1 MKGWISLH
9 RKILDNPILT
19 RGRQYSRFEAF
30 VYMLLKANHKDNKAL
45 IGNNLII
52 IKKGSFITSQKKLMK
67 EFNWGSSRLRT
78 FLKLLESDGM
88 IETNTN
94 TISTHITINN
104 YKELQGLQTANEL
117 QTKHKQTAN
126 KLQTKTN
133 NNVNNDNNDNKEI
146 REEKFINL
154 VCSIGIK
161 TTPMVDPDIIKEFC
175 DYWTE
180 SNING
185 NKMKFEMQKTFD
197 VKRRLNKWIKNQSEW
212 NVKPKSNISEYKTST
227 SGHYI
232 GYCDKCNESS
242 FYKEF
247 NLKGDSACC
256 SAKINPKRKQGIANE

>member
-52 IKKGSFITSQKKLMK
+52 IKKGSFITSQMKLMK

-117 QTKHKQTAN
+117 QTKHKQTTN
-126 KLQTKTN
+126 KLQPKTN
-133 NNVNNDNNDNKEI
+133 NNVNNDNKEI
-146 REEKFINL
+146 REEKFIKL
-154 VCSIGIK
+154 VLAESIKMDKI
-161 TTPMVDPDIIKEFC
+161 VEHNVIDDFC
-175 DYWTE
+175 NYWTE

-197 VKRRLNKWIKNQSEW
+197 VKRRLNKWIKNQSDW

-256 SAKINPKRKQGIANE
+256 SAKINPKRKI

>member
-104 YKELQGLQTANEL
+104 YKELQGLQNTNEL

-126 KLQTKTN
+126 KMQTKTN
-133 NNVNNDNNDNKEI
+133 NNDNN
-146 REEKFINL
+146 
-154 VCSIGIK
+154 VS
-161 TTPMVDPDIIKEFC
+161 

>member
-67 EFNWGSSRLRT
+67 EFNWGSSRLRN

-133 NNVNNDNNDNKEI
+133 NNVNNDNNVNKKEI
-146 REEKFINL
+146 FIKKVFEFEKEYDKETLDEFI
-154 VCSIGIK
+154 
-161 TTPMVDPDIIKEFC
+161 

-180 SNING
+180 KNMSG
-185 NKMKFEMQKTFD
+185 TKAKYQMQKTFD
-197 VKRRLNKWIKNQSEW
+197 VSRRLKRWVKNSKDW

-256 SAKINPKRKQGIANE
+256 SAKINAERKK

>member
-67 EFNWGSSRLRT
+67 EFNWGTSRLRN
-78 FLKLLESDGM
+78 FLKLLQNDDM
-88 IETNTN
+88 IEINTN
-94 TISTHITINN
+94 AISTYITINN
-104 YKELQGLQTANEL
+104 YKALQGLQTANKSEANR
-117 QTKHKQTAN
+117 KQIDSES
-126 KLQTKTN
+126 QTKTN
-133 NNVNNDNNDNKEI
+133 NNVNNDNNVNKKEI
-146 REEKFINL
+146 FIKKVFEFEKEYDKETLDEFI
-154 VCSIGIK
+154 
-161 TTPMVDPDIIKEFC
+161 

-180 SNING
+180 KNMSG
-185 NKMKFEMQKTFD
+185 TKMKYEMQKTFD
-197 VKRRLNKWIKNQSEW
+197 VSRRLKRWVKNSKDW

>member
-126 KLQTKTN
+126 KMQTKTN
-133 NNVNNDNNDNKEI
+133 NNVNNDNNVNKKEI
-146 REEKFINL
+146 FIKKVFEFEKKYDKETLDEFI
-154 VCSIGIK
+154 
-161 TTPMVDPDIIKEFC
+161 

-180 SNING
+180 KNMSG
-185 NKMKFEMQKTFD
+185 TKMKYEMQKTFD
-197 VKRRLNKWIKNQSEW
+197 VSRRLKRWVKNSKDW

-232 GYCDKCNESS
+232 GYCDTCNESS

-256 SAKINPKRKQGIANE
+256 SAKINPKRKI

>member
-94 TISTHITINN
+94 TISTHITVNN
-104 YKELQGLQTANEL
+104 YKELQGLRNTNEL

-133 NNVNNDNNDNKEI
+133 NNVNNDNNVNKKEI
-146 REEKFINL
+146 FIKKVFEFEKEYDKETLDEFI
-154 VCSIGIK
+154 
-161 TTPMVDPDIIKEFC
+161 

-180 SNING
+180 KNMSG
-185 NKMKFEMQKTFD
+185 TKMKYEMQKTFD
-197 VKRRLNKWIKNQSEW
+197 VSRRLKRWVKNSKDW

-232 GYCDKCNESS
+232 GYCDKCNQSS

-256 SAKINPKRKQGIANE
+256 SDKINPKRKI

>member
-117 QTKHKQTAN
+117 QTKHKQTTN
-126 KLQTKTN
+126 KLQPKTN
-133 NNVNNDNNDNKEI
+133 NNVNNDNKEI
-146 REEKFINL
+146 REEKFIKL
-154 VCSIGIK
+154 VLAESIKMDKI
-161 TTPMVDPDIIKEFC
+161 VEHNVIDDFC
-175 DYWTE
+175 NYWTE

-256 SAKINPKRKQGIANE
+256 SAKINAKRKV

>member
-30 VYMLLKANHKDNKAL
+30 VYMLLKANHKDNKTL

-67 EFNWGSSRLRT
+67 EFNWGSSRLRN

-88 IETNTN
+88 IEANTN

-104 YKELQGLQTANEL
+104 YKELQGLQNTNEL
-117 QTKHKQTAN
+117 QTKHKQTEN
-126 KLQTKTN
+126 KIQTKTN
-133 NNVNNDNNDNKEI
+133 NNVNNDNNVNNKEVFTLGDA
-146 REEKFINL
+146 KFIL
-154 VCSIGIK
+154 
-161 TTPMVDPDIIKEFC
+161 MVRSFEKEYDKETLDEFI

-180 SNING
+180 KNMSG
-185 NKMKFEMQKTFD
+185 TKAKYQMQKTFD
-197 VKRRLNKWIKNQSEW
+197 VSRRLKRWVKNSKDW

-256 SAKINPKRKQGIANE
+256 SAKINPMRKV

>member
-117 QTKHKQTAN
+117 QTKHKQTTN
-126 KLQTKTN
+126 KLQPKTN
-133 NNVNNDNNDNKEI
+133 NNVNNDNKEI
-146 REEKFINL
+146 REEKFIKL
-154 VCSIGIK
+154 VLAESIKMDKI
-161 TTPMVDPDIIKEFC
+161 VEHNVIDDFC
-175 DYWTE
+175 NYWTE

-197 VKRRLNKWIKNQSEW
+197 VSRRLNRWVKNSKDW

-256 SAKINPKRKQGIANE
+256 SAKINAKRKV

>member
-117 QTKHKQTAN
+117 QTKHKQTTN
-126 KLQTKTN
+126 KLQPKTN
-133 NNVNNDNNDNKEI
+133 NNVNNDNKEI
-146 REEKFINL
+146 REEKFIKL
-154 VCSIGIK
+154 VLAESIKMDKI
-161 TTPMVDPDIIKEFC
+161 VEHNVIDDFC
-175 DYWTE
+175 NYWTE
-180 SNING
+180 RNIG
-185 NKMKFEMQKTFD
+185 GTKMKYEMQKTFD
-197 VKRRLNKWIKNQSEW
+197 IKRRLQRWIKNQQEW
-212 NVKPKSNISEYKTST
+212 KPITKHKNEEFKLDATGYNRIAYCSKCNVSDFYKYPATEDSRCCGDKLKPKNK
-227 SGHYI
+227 
-232 GYCDKCNESS
+232 
-242 FYKEF
+242 
-247 NLKGDSACC
+247 
-256 SAKINPKRKQGIANE
+256 